1 MFIWTCA
8 TQTLT
13 GSLFNNAY
21 KILPSLS
28 HGQREL
34 NVNERLI
41 LEQIPKDII
50 ETRQKTMWKC
60 SSTGGPNN
68 KIHISDAG
76 QWALSRETPQSS
88 YSRPIQWAIITRNE
102 S

>member
-1 MFIWTCA
+1 MVVLMFIWTCA

-13 GSLFNNAY
+13 GSLFNIAY

-41 LEQIPKDII
+41 LEQIPKDI
-50 ETRQKTMWKC
+50 ETRQKTAMWKC
-60 SSTGGPNN
+60 SSSSGGPNN
-68 KIHISDAG
+68 KIDAG
-76 QWALSRETPQSS
+76 QWALSRDPS
-88 YSRPIQWAIITRNE
+88 IIVFSAHPVGINN